1 MKGTKL
7 RKKYFVLFFY
17 FVLFVVKN
25 SCPFVAK
32 ITTHFRLI
40 MCGIV
45 GFISHNHFDSCKNS
59 LPQAALSL
67 LHRGPDDSGIFF
79 DETCGLGLAH
89 RRLSVIDLSQ
99 AGRQPMQTE
108 DGQVFIDYNGEVYNF
123 REIRNTL
130 EKLGHR
136 FQSATDTEVIL
147 KAYLQWG
154 VDCVQKFVGMF
165 ALALWDRRTRHLILM
180 RDRMGI
186 KPLYYYFD
194 GETFL
199 FASELKAL
207 MAFKHFK
214 REIAPDAVP
223 LFLHY
228 QYIPAPRTVFR
239 NTCKLLP
246 GHFLIFDG
254 RDISIR
260 SYWNLPNTAEP
271 ADSFVSED
279 EELQQL
285 DELLTKAVSD
295 RLISDVPL
303 GALLSGGIDSSLV
316 TAIMQK
322 ISAKPVKTF
331 TIGFREKQ
339 YNEAPHAARIAEY
352 LGTDH
357 TELYV
362 TPGEALSLIPRL
374 PEIYDEPFADASA
387 IPTFLV
393 SQLARSH
400 VTVALSGD
408 GGDEQFCGYV
418 RYWTTQAMAKFFGSG
433 VGVEKIFAP
442 LLEKIPPHQLE
453 KYYLRVKDMLP
464 QYLQVANF
472 SDKWQ
477 KLLKLMRHSQDIQE
491 LYRMTICL
499 WDKEELAQ
507 VAGCRLQGA
516 GSPLTSHPLPL
527 TSYPL
532 PLTCYENIF
541 AETEDLP
548 LLSRFMR
555 VDQKTYLPDALLT
568 KADRASMAVGL
579 ELRVPLLDHRVVE
592 YTSRLPDHLKY
603 RNGAGKYLLKK
614 LLARYMP
621 EALFERPKMGFGVP
635 IEQWFR
641 GELKP
646 MLLDY
651 LSSER
656 LNAEGL
662 FDARV
667 VEEKISEHLS
677 GKVNHHYRLWAL
689 LMWEM
694 WRERW
699 LNG

>member
-1 MKGTKL
+1 MAKKL
-7 RKKYFVLFFY
+7 THFFY
-17 FVLFVVKN
+17 
-25 SCPFVAK
+25 
-32 ITTHFRLI
+32 II

-45 GFISHNHFDSCKNS
+45 GFISHKHFASYKNR
-59 LPQAALSL
+59 LAQAASSLS
-67 LHRGPDDSGIFF
+67 HRGPDDSGIFF

-99 AGRQPMQTE
+99 AGHQPMPSE
-108 DGQVFIDYNGEVYNF
+108 DGQVHIDYNGEVYNF
-123 REIRNTL
+123 REIRDTL

-165 ALALWDRRTRHLILM
+165 ALALWDKRTRHLILV
-180 RDRMGI
+180 RDRLGI

-194 GETFL
+194 GDTFL
-199 FASELKAL
+199 FASELKAI
-207 MAFKHFK
+207 MAFEHFK
-214 REIAPDAVP
+214 REITPDAVL

-239 NTCKLLP
+239 NTYKLLP

-260 SYWNLPNTAEP
+260 SYWNLPAAEKTAV
-271 ADSFVSED
+271 SSVSEH
-279 EELQQL
+279 EELQRL
-285 DELLTKAVSD
+285 DVLLTKAVSD

-322 ISAKPVKTF
+322 VSAKPVKTF
-331 TIGFREKQ
+331 TIGFREAC

-362 TPGEALSLIPRL
+362 SPGEALNLIPRL
-374 PEIYDEPFADASA
+374 SEIYDEPFADASA

-418 RYWTTQAMAKFFGSG
+418 RYWTTQAMGKFFGLGGG
-433 VGVEKIFAP
+433 VKKICAT
-442 LLEKIPPHQLE
+442 LLEKIPQHQLE
-453 KYYLRVKDMLP
+453 KCYLRVKDMLP
-464 QYLQVANF
+464 QYLQVTNF

-477 KLLKLMRHSQDIQE
+477 KLQKLMRHSQDIQE

-499 WDKEELAQ
+499 WDKEELGQ
-507 VAGCRLQGA
+507 VVSHKSQGA
-516 GSPLTSHPLPL
+516 NDNFLPL
-527 TSYPL
+527 SL
-532 PLTCYENIF
+532 YESIF
-541 AETEDLP
+541 AETEGLS

-568 KADRASMAVGL
+568 KVDRASMAVGL

-621 EALFERPKMGFGVP
+621 DALFERPKMGFGVP
-635 IEQWFR
+635 IDQWFR

-662 FDARV
+662 FDARAV
-667 VEEKISEHLS
+667 DEKISEHLS

-699 LNG
+699 LNE